1 MSVEL
6 FHSACPHDCPSTCAL
21 VVERLDGQTIGKV
34 RGDPENSY
42 TAGVI
47 CAKVARYAE
56 RVHHPDR
63 LTQPL
68 RRTGPK
74 GSGQFEPI
82 TWDDALDEV
91 AARFQEAAAKHGPET
106 VWPYYYAGTM
116 GLLQRDGIDRL
127 RNVMKYSRQHSSI
140 CTTLVDAGW
149 LAGTGAYRGPDPREM
164 AQADLVVC
172 WGTNAVATQV
182 NVMTHIQRAR
192 KSRGAK
198 LVVIDPY
205 RNGTA
210 EAADIHIAPRPG
222 TDGALACA
230 MMHVLF
236 AEGYADRDYM
246 ARYADCPDALEAH
259 LASRTPAWAADIT
272 GVPEQEIIDFARL
285 YGATEKSYIRVGYG
299 FARSRNGAAAV
310 HAVTCLPTVTGKWQ
324 HKGGGAFYSNRA
336 IYHWDK
342 TLIEGL
348 DAEDR
353 GVRKLDQSRIGPV
366 LTGDPRDLGDGPPV
380 TAMLIQNTNPMN
392 VAPET
397 LKVREGFARDDL
409 FVCVHEQFMTETAQM
424 ADIVLPATMFLE
436 HDDIYQAGGH
446 SHIIFGPK
454 IIEPLAG
461 TRANH
466 EVICA
471 LAKRLGATHRGFEMS
486 GWDIIDETLRV
497 SGWPGAEELRER
509 HWIDCQPDF
518 DEAHFLTGF
527 ATPDRRFH
535 FAPDW
540 ARVGR
545 SHESMPKLPDHF
557 DVIDAATAERP
568 FRLVTAPAR
577 QYLNSTFT
585 ETPSSKKRE
594 GRPTAMVHP
603 DDLAALA
610 IDDGGRVRVGNAR
623 ADIVVHAKSF
633 DGLQPGVVVIES
645 IWPNAAFE
653 EGLGVN
659 ALTSA
664 DPGAPLGGAVFHDT
678 SVWLRPA

>member
-1 MSVEL
+1 
-6 FHSACPHDCPSTCAL
+6 
-21 VVERLDGQTIGKV
+21 
-34 RGDPENSY
+34 
-42 TAGVI
+42 
-47 CAKVARYAE
+47 
-56 RVHHPDR
+56 
-63 LTQPL
+63 
-68 RRTGPK
+68 
-74 GSGQFEPI
+74 
-82 TWDDALDEV
+82 
-91 AARFQEAAAKHGPET
+91 
-106 VWPYYYAGTM
+106 
-116 GLLQRDGIDRL
+116 
-127 RNVMKYSRQHSSI
+127 
-140 CTTLVDAGW
+140 
-149 LAGTGAYRGPDPREM
+149 
-164 AQADLVVC
+164 
-172 WGTNAVATQV
+172 
-182 NVMTHIQRAR
+182 
-192 KSRGAK
+192 
-198 LVVIDPY
+198 
-205 RNGTA
+205 
-210 EAADIHIAPRPG
+210 
-222 TDGALACA
+222 

-236 AEGYADRDYM
+236 AEGFADRDYM

-259 LASRTPAWAADIT
+259 LATRTPAWAAEIT
-272 GVPEQEIIDFARL
+272 GVPEREIVDFARL
-285 YGATEKSYIRVGYG
+285 YGATERSYIRVGYG
-299 FARSRNGAAAV
+299 FARSRNGSAAV

-324 HKGGGAFYSNRA
+324 YKGGGAFYSNRA

-348 DAEDR
+348 DAEDG

-380 TAMLIQNTNPMN
+380 TAMLIQNTNPMM

-409 FVCVHEQFMTETAQM
+409 FVCVHEQFMTETAEM

-436 HDDIYQAGGH
+436 HDDIYMAGGH

-471 LAKRLGATHRGFEMS
+471 LAARLGATHRGFEMS
-486 GWDIIDETLRV
+486 GWEIIDETLKS
-497 SGWPGAEELRER
+497 SGWPGAEELREK

-527 ATPDRRFH
+527 ATPDGRFH

-540 ARVGR
+540 SRVGR
-545 SHESMPKLPDHF
+545 AHQAMPKLPDHF
-557 DVIDAATAERP
+557 AVIDAACEERP

-577 QYLNSTFT
+577 QYLNSTFS
-585 ETPSSKKRE
+585 ETPTSKKRE

-603 DDLAALA
+603 DDLAELA
-610 IDDGGRVRVGNAR
+610 IDDGGRIRVGNTR

-633 DGLQPGVVVIES
+633 DGLQRGVVVIES

-664 DPGAPLGGAVFHDT
+664 EPGAPLGGAVFHDT

>member
-21 VVERLDGQTIGKV
+21 VVERLDGQTIGKL

-42 TAGVI
+42 TAGVV

-164 AQADLVVC
+164 SQADLVVC

-198 LVVIDPY
+198 LVVVDPY
-205 RNGTA
+205 PNGTA

-353 GVRKLDQSRIGPV
+353 GVSKLDQSRIGPV

-397 LKVREGFARDDL
+397 LKVREGFTRDDL

-527 ATPDRRFH
+527 ATPDSRFH

-645 IWPNAAFE
+645 NWPNAAFE